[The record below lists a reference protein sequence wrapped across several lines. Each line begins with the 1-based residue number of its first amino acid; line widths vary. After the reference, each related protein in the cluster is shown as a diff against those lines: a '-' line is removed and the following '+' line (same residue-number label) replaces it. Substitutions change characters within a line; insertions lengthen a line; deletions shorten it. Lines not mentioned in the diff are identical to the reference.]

1 MKNRKI
7 IYNCFQPEDPSSDC
21 LNLTEDVKYEDTPGA
36 ICGLEI
42 SFSSV
47 PQDVDIKLISAD
59 EPVEWSSQI
68 QEQKYNLVILQTK
81 WTKVT

>member
-1 MKNRKI
+1 MENRKI
-7 IYNCFQPEDPSSDC
+7 LYTCFQPGDPSSDS

-59 EPVEWSSQI
+59 EPIEGH
-68 QEQKYNLVILQTK
+68 L
-81 WTKVT
+81 

>member
-1 MKNRKI
+1 MENRKI
-7 IYNCFQPEDPSSDC
+7 LDDCFQPGDPSFDS

-59 EPVEWSSQI
+59 ERVEGSS
-68 QEQKYNLVILQTK
+68 
-81 WTKVT
+81 